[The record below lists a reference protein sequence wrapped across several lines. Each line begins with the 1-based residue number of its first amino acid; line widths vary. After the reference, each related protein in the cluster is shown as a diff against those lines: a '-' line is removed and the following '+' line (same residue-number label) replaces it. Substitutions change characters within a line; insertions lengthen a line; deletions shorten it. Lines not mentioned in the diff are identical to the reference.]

1 MVNLI
6 KMKCADHRFGLQYK
20 PKKRIIDGLL
30 VGGGKKEWLGLKE
43 ESLKRK
49 SWKSFHLVFHS
60 QKLHM

>member
-6 KMKCADHRFGLQYK
+6 KMKCTDHRFRLRYK
-20 PKKRIIDGLL
+20 TKTRIIDGLL

-49 SWKSFHLVFHS
+49 S
-60 QKLHM
+60 